1 MEQVQEGTVGVA
13 GGETWYRVTGDPGS
27 GTPLVVLHGGPGSTH
42 EYLLTL
48 AALAGDRRAVVHYDQ
63 VGNGRSSHFP
73 GRGAEFWTVQLFLD
87 ELDAILDALGISG
100 AYHLLGQSWGG
111 MLAAEH
117 AVRRPAGLRSLV
129 LADSPASIPTWVAE
143 ADRLRKELPPE
154 VQRVL
159 DEHEE
164 AGTFDSAAYAAASQV
179 YYDRHVCRIV
189 PNPPEVAASFSA
201 IETDP
206 TVYHAMWGPTEFHCT
221 GTLGSWDIT
230 ERLPAIEVPTLVVSG
245 RYDEA
250 TPLVVSPLLQHIP
263 DVRGVVFENS
273 SHLPHVE
280 EAERYL
286 RVVGAF
292 LDEHD

>member
-1 MEQVQEGTVGVA
+1 MERVQDGTVGVA

-63 VGNGRSSHFP
+63 LGNGRSSHFP

-159 DEHEE
+159 DEHER
-164 AGTFDSAAYAAASQV
+164 AGTFDSAAYATASQV
-179 YYDRHVCRIV
+179 YYDRHVCR
-189 PNPPEVAASFSA
+189 
-201 IETDP
+201 
-206 TVYHAMWGPTEFHCT
+206 
-221 GTLGSWDIT
+221 
-230 ERLPAIEVPTLVVSG
+230 
-245 RYDEA
+245 
-250 TPLVVSPLLQHIP
+250 
-263 DVRGVVFENS
+263 
-273 SHLPHVE
+273 
-280 EAERYL
+280 
-286 RVVGAF
+286 
-292 LDEHD
+292 